1 MVDNL
6 INVMKQ
12 LVDKFDVLTQLFKDR
27 PIEILMLGPSGVGK
41 TTVLAGLFHE
51 YQQNQEL
58 EGIKL
63 YTDSKTE
70 SELLKRLDELRE
82 EINSK
87 ELVVEKKLESTQNDI
102 LYKFYLADT
111 KNSKNKIEIN
121 FTDIRGG
128 DVTDNLE
135 KVREKLKNTD
145 VIIIPIDSAALMEE
159 DDFGKNYADTINAL
173 SYMETLLKEVA
184 ESDKEQM
191 IVFLLVKSESYFDK
205 NLSKLFEVFKRKYER
220 ILRNLNKQ
228 NKVLIFLPIKTLGQV
243 KFKEIRLNEKEPV
256 FVYTPT
262 TVNADYKP
270 ENVDLVFKLII
281 TYVLE
286 KMYREKKK
294 SFASFISNSKLKV
307 IKEQKEKFASAIKKD
322 KNHIGFISGEDKLLG

>member
-27 PIEILMLGPSGVGK
+27 PIEVLMLGPSGVGK
-41 TTVLAGLFHE
+41 STVLAGLFHE
-51 YQQNQEL
+51 YQQNQEF

-87 ELVVEKKLESTQNDI
+87 ELVVEKKLESTQSDI

-111 KNSKNKIEIN
+111 KDNKNRIEIN

-145 VIIIPIDSAALMEE
+145 VIIVPIDSAALMEK
-159 DDFGKNYADTINAL
+159 DDFGRNYADTINAL

-191 IVFLLVKSESYFDK
+191 IVFLLVKSESYFE
-205 NLSKLFEVFKRKYER
+205 NLPKLFEVFERKYGR

-228 NKVLIFLPIKTLGQV
+228 NKVLIFLPIKTLGEV
-243 KFKEIRLNEKEPV
+243 KFKEIRLNEDNEPV

-262 TVNADYKP
+262 SVNATYNP
-270 ENVDLVFKLII
+270 EKVDLVFKLII

-286 KMYREKKK
+286 KVYREKKK
-294 SFASFISNSKLKV
+294 SFTSFISNSKLKV
-307 IKEQKEKFASAIKKD
+307 LKEQKEKFASAIKKD
-322 KNHIGFISGEDKLLG
+322 RDFIGFISGEDKLLG